1 MTEGHHGHR
10 THYDVTG
17 FVPVVGQ
24 PVKGIDASSKLVR
37 VEGSAPI
44 LLDHKV
50 SDANTPMVH
59 FRGVTQHLHYT
70 GKEDKEKLTVE
81 SRLPVT
87 ASAETTA
94 VMIPIRK
101 SAAWWALT
109 QDQRQAFFHKT
120 KTSAGHTQVGLPF
133 AGKIFRKLYHSRYT
147 GTPLPY
153 DFVTYFEFPTEL
165 TADFKQLLAQLRDP
179 KTNPEWESVEL
190 EFEIW
195 MTKVGED

>member
-1 MTEGHHGHR
+1 M
-10 THYDVTG
+10 
-17 FVPVVGQ
+17 
-24 PVKGIDASSKLVR
+24 KGIDSSSKLVR

-94 VMIPIRK
+94 SNDSHP
-101 SAAWWALT
+101 
-109 QDQRQAFFHKT
+109 
-120 KTSAGHTQVGLPF
+120 
-133 AGKIFRKLYHSRYT
+133 
-147 GTPLPY
+147 
-153 DFVTYFEFPTEL
+153 
-165 TADFKQLLAQLRDP
+165 
-179 KTNPEWESVEL
+179 
-190 EFEIW
+190 
-195 MTKVGED
+195 